1 MLVHLPRLDG
11 WGESPPV
18 KNGPALGG
26 YGAVAMNA
34 ALSASMTKLPEQLRK
49 TLTWDRGKELSAHT
63 QFTLDTGT
71 RVKCPRVDAASL

>member
-1 MLVHLPRLDG
+1 MHLPRLEG
-11 WGESPPV
+11 YGEMPPV

-34 ALSASMTKLPEQLRK
+34 ALSASMTKLPGQLRK
-49 TLTWDRGKELSAHT
+49 SLTWDRGKELSAHA

-71 RVKCPRVDAASL
+71 KVFLADPHSP